1 MLVSRLSRSEPLAFA
16 DCLGEYGDGA
26 LQTRARLEGQTS
38 QVRQVDSER
47 QVGSTLQFAFGR
59 LFRSVALAG
68 VLLGLAPASAAE
80 QAATPS
86 APGNIAIELNKLE
99 PQAGQCRAYFVVT
112 NKNTANYQ
120 ELKLDLVLFR
130 PDGVIGRRF
139 AVDLAPLKS
148 DKRTV
153 KLFEL
158 ADTACDDVGSFLINE
173 VMECRTDSG
182 PADDCLND
190 ISVSSLT
197 KAQLTK

>member
-1 MLVSRLSRSEPLAFA
+1 MRE
-16 DCLGEYGDGA
+16 
-26 LQTRARLEGQTS
+26 
-38 QVRQVDSER
+38 VDSDL
-47 QVGSTLQFAFGR
+47 QVGSTRRFAGAGTIGR
-59 LFRSVALAG
+59 VALAF
-68 VLLGLAPASAAE
+68 VALGLVPSAAAG
-80 QAATPS
+80 QAETPA

-112 NKNTANYQ
+112 NKNATNYQ

-130 PDGVIGRRF
+130 ADGVIGRRF
-139 AVDLAPLKS
+139 AVDLGPLKS
-148 DKRTV
+148 SKRSV

-173 VMECRTDSG
+173 VMECRGDSG
-182 PADDCLND
+182 PVADCLND

>member
-1 MLVSRLSRSEPLAFA
+1 VGEEPLALAIFF
-16 DCLGEYGDGA
+16 GDYRA
-26 LQTRARLEGQTS
+26 RSVLKRARLEGQRF
-38 QVRQVDSER
+38 QMYRVNSELR
-47 QVGSTLQFAFGR
+47 ARFGR
-59 LFRSVALAG
+59 RRANLMGVVALAC
-68 VLLGLAPASAAE
+68 VLLGIAPASAAE
-80 QAATPS
+80 QPATGAGS
-86 APGNIAIELNKLE
+86 GGIAIELNKLE
-99 PQAGQCRAYFVVT
+99 PQASQCRAYFVVT

-173 VMECRTDSG
+173 VMECRADSG
-182 PADDCLND
+182 PVEDCLKD

>member
-1 MLVSRLSRSEPLAFA
+1 VKSEAQPTGTTVQRCVGRICIALLA
-16 DCLGEYGDGA
+16 LGSAFLGPAVRAGQPATTAETGA
-26 LQTRARLEGQTS
+26 
-38 QVRQVDSER
+38 
-47 QVGSTLQFAFGR
+47 
-59 LFRSVALAG
+59 
-68 VLLGLAPASAAE
+68 
-80 QAATPS
+80 
-86 APGNIAIELNKLE
+86 IAIELNKLE
-99 PQAGQCRAYFVVT
+99 TQGSQCRAYFVIT
-112 NKNTANYQ
+112 NKNGANYQ

-148 DKRTV
+148 NKRTV

-173 VMECRTDSG
+173 VVGCRADSG
-182 PADDCLND
+182 PVDDCLKD